1 MDITCLLAA
10 ILFWLA
16 NLLKL
21 IYLGRERSRSF
32 NWEEYKEFDPDHI
45 KEDWY
50 FKIQARPHL
59 VATAVLSMLA
69 WLVLSFPMLQLA
81 YALNQQRGPGTSRS
95 VWLHIAIVVLT
106 IGGALT
112 EWIANFLYLGST
124 LSMEMLVTQ
133 FNLQTWIRGQVNDDV
148 GLRSLELVSFALRGM
163 VFWVDAFEWI
173 SLFFIMIFTFVAV
186 KRYRAIDPE
195 IFGAAWNGVGL
206 FLGLLCLLE
215 FVTEIL
221 RSVNWRI
228 FSQLALWYGSLNRL
242 ILLPFWL
249 LVLGFRLPY
258 ALQKYETKDTDY
270 KKNDDLELDELFGE
284 AAGEEPPVIVGG
296 TSSLQGGEAL

>member
-1 MDITCLLAA
+1 MDLICLLAA
-10 ILFWLA
+10 ILFWVA

-21 IYLGRERSRSF
+21 IYLGRERVRGF
-32 NWEEYKEFDPDHI
+32 NWMEYKQLDPDYI
-45 KEDWY
+45 KEEWD
-50 FKIQARPHL
+50 FKIKARPHL
-59 VATAVLSMLA
+59 VATSVLSMLA
-69 WLVLSFPMLQLA
+69 WLVLSIPMLQLA

-95 VWLHIAIVVLT
+95 VWLHTAIVVLT
-106 IGGALT
+106 LGGALT
-112 EWIANFLYLGST
+112 EWIGNFLYLGST

-133 FNLQTWIRGQVNDDV
+133 FNLQTWMRGQVNDEV
-148 GLRSLELVSFALRGM
+148 GWRSLELVNFALRGM

-173 SLFFIMIFTFVAV
+173 SLFFIMVFTFVAV

-215 FVTEIL
+215 FVTEVL

-228 FSQLALWYGSLNRL
+228 FSQLALWYGTLNRL

-249 LVLGFRLPY
+249 MYLGFRLPY

-270 KKNDDLELDELFGE
+270 KKNDDLALDELFSD
-284 AAGEEPPVIVGG
+284 AQNEEPPVVVGG
-296 TSSLQGGEAL
+296 ASGLTGGEAL